1 MPDKKLL
8 SQVRA
13 IFFRSKEMIVVLSLF
28 FASIVGA
35 AAWQMTRA
43 ISTLYDD
50 AALGALDMPLKF
62 SLASFA
68 VFSFLAFE
76 MSYKLRRY
84 KLDEC
89 MNTVAHAKRK
99 IFLAQG
105 VIFVVIIL
113 IFFAFFNI
121 WSLLIFIKYRN
132 FNCWHGKFI
141 IQTVLNMLLSHF
153 FVPCCAAAMGMSASL
168 LFRRING
175 CLGLVLFVLLG
186 SPLSNYLGEMF
197 YNFSRNVSINIFPL
211 LRLFDIFPPA
221 LNYRPV
227 YAFGQSVLPYRWLTA
242 LFWLLLSLFV
252 ISLKT
257 GERNR
262 RFRAAP
268 AVFASLALVFL
279 VVSQLP
285 TSRVIVGSD
294 DPKYSMEY
302 GDRQYYYK
310 AYGFYSDDYDADGT
324 NKEWARFEKEF
335 DVTDY
340 DLEIKVGNNLH
351 VRAAI
356 TVDKQNLEKYDF
368 TLYHGYKISSVRD
381 GDGNKLRFK
390 QDGDHFTVFNP
401 EKKSLDRIVL
411 KYSGFSTQYY
421 SNLQGLFLPGYFPY
435 YPHSGSLPVYNMGQ
449 REIYRFMLDEP
460 THFKVKVNS
469 SQTVYSGLEQT
480 GKNEFEGSTT
490 GVTLVSGLYDC
501 YEKDGVKMVYPY
513 LHFYCGQEKQRA
525 KFFDKYRST
534 ETLPD
539 NIKTVIIIPSIE
551 SSGGYTGY
559 CQFDNYLVSKEILQI
574 DEDYKNQSI
583 EPWKFDVYQN
593 YMNYANGNESTR
605 EFMRENGSEE
615 GYSTYDFIQYINRV
629 GEEEA
634 LKRMSKYLNDH
645 NDRRTVSEFYADAD

>member
-35 AAWQMTRA
+35 AVWQMTRA
-43 ISTLYDD
+43 ISPLYDD

-186 SPLSNYLGEMF
+186 SPLSNYLGEML
-197 YNFSRNVSINIFPL
+197 YEFSRNVSINIFPL

-221 LNYRPV
+221 LNYQPV

-262 RFRAAP
+262 RFRVAP
-268 AVFASLALVFL
+268 AVFASLALAFL

-285 TSRVIVGSD
+285 ASRVIVGSD

-302 GDRQYYYK
+302 GDKEYYYK
-310 AYGFYSDDYDADGT
+310 AYDFYSDDYDEDGA

-356 TVDKQNLEKYDF
+356 TVDKPNLEKYDF

-381 GDGNKLRFK
+381 GDGNKLHFK

-435 YPHSGSLPVYNMGQ
+435 YPHSSSLPVYNMGMG
-449 REIYRFMLDEP
+449 EIYRFVLDEP
-460 THFKVKVNS
+460 THFRVKVDSN
-469 SQTVYSGLEQT
+469 QTVYSGLEQT

>member
-43 ISTLYDD
+43 ISHLYDD
-50 AALGALDMPLKF
+50 AALGALDIPLKF

-68 VFSFLAFE
+68 VFSFLSFE

-121 WSLLIFIKYRN
+121 WSLLLFVKYRN

-153 FVPCCAAAMGMSASL
+153 FVPCCAAAMGVSASL

-186 SPLSNYLGEMF
+186 SPLSNYLGEMLYEF
-197 YNFSRNVSINIFPL
+197 SINIFPL

-221 LNYRPV
+221 LNYQPV

-268 AVFASLALVFL
+268 AVFASLALAFL

-285 TSRVIVGSD
+285 ASRVIVGSD

-302 GDRQYYYK
+302 GDKEYYYK
-310 AYGFYSDDYDADGT
+310 AYDFYSDDYDEDGA
-324 NKEWARFEKEF
+324 NKEWANFEKEF

-356 TVDKQNLEKYDF
+356 TVDKPSLEKYDF

-381 GDGNKLRFK
+381 GSGNKLRFE
-390 QDGDHFTVFNP
+390 QDGDRFTVFNP

-435 YPHSGSLPVYNMGQ
+435 YPHSSSLPVYNMEMG
-449 REIYRFMLDEP
+449 EIYRFVLDKP
-460 THFKVKVNS
+460 THFRVKVDSN
-469 SQTVYSGLEQT
+469 QTVYSGLEQT
-480 GKNEFEGSTT
+480 GKNEFEGKTT
-490 GVTLVSGLYDC
+490 GLTLVSGLYDC

-525 KFFDKYRST
+525 KFFDNYRST

-539 NIKTVIIIPSIE
+539 NIKTVIIIPSI
-551 SSGGYTGY
+551 GGSVNYTGY
-559 CQFDNYLVSKEILQI
+559 CQFDNCLVSTEILQI
-574 DEDYKNQSI
+574 DEDYKRLNI
-583 EPWKFDVYQN
+583 EPWKFDLYQN
-593 YMNYANGNESTR
+593 YMSYANGNESTR
-605 EFMRENGSEE
+605 KFMRENGSEE
-615 GYSTYDFIQYINRV
+615 VYSTYDFIQYINRV

-645 NDRRTVSEFYADAD
+645 NDRRTASEFYADAD

>member
-35 AAWQMTRA
+35 AVWQMTRA

-50 AALGALDMPLKF
+50 AALGALDIPLKF

-68 VFSFLAFE
+68 VFSFLSFE

-121 WSLLIFIKYRN
+121 WSLLLFVKYRN

-153 FVPCCAAAMGMSASL
+153 FVPCCAAAMGVSASL

-197 YNFSRNVSINIFPL
+197 YEFSRNVSINIFPL

-221 LNYRPV
+221 LNYQPV

-268 AVFASLALVFL
+268 AVFASLALAFL

-285 TSRVIVGSD
+285 ASRVIVGSD

-302 GDRQYYYK
+302 GDKEYYYK
-310 AYGFYSDDYDADGT
+310 AYDFYSDDYDEDGA
-324 NKEWARFEKEF
+324 NKEWANFEKEF

-356 TVDKQNLEKYDF
+356 TVDKPNLEKYDF

-381 GDGNKLRFK
+381 GDGNKLRFE

-551 SSGGYTGY
+551 SNGGYTGY

>member
-13 IFFRSKEMIVVLSLF
+13 IFFRSKEIIVVLSLF

-43 ISTLYDD
+43 ISTLYDG
-50 AALGALDMPLKF
+50 AALGALDIPLKF

-113 IFFAFFNI
+113 IFFTLFNI
-121 WSLLIFIKYRN
+121 WSLLLFVKYRN

-186 SPLSNYLGEMF
+186 SPLSNYLGEML
-197 YNFSRNVSINIFPL
+197 YEFSRNVSINIFPL

-221 LNYRPV
+221 LNYQPV

-257 GERNR
+257 GEKNR

-268 AVFASLALVFL
+268 AVFASLALIFL

-285 TSRVIVGSD
+285 ASRVIVGSD

-302 GDRQYYYK
+302 GDGEYYDE
-310 AYGFYSDDYDADGT
+310 AYGFYSDDYDEDGA
-324 NKEWARFEKEF
+324 NKEWAHFEKEF

-356 TVDKQNLEKYDF
+356 TVDKPNLEKYDF
-368 TLYHGYKISSVRD
+368 TLYHGYKISSVQD
-381 GDGNKLRFK
+381 GNGNKLRFE
-390 QDGDHFTVFNP
+390 QDGDRFTVFNP
-401 EKKSLDRIVL
+401 EKKNLDKIVL

-421 SNLQGLFLPGYFPY
+421 SNIQGLFLPGYFPY
-435 YPHSGSLPVYNMGQ
+435 YPHSGSLSVYNMEMG
-449 REIYRFMLDEP
+449 EIYRFVLDKP
-460 THFKVKVNS
+460 THFKVKVDS

-480 GKNEFEGSTT
+480 GKNEFEGKTT
-490 GVTLVSGLYDC
+490 GLTLVSGLYDC

-525 KFFDKYRST
+525 KFFDNYRST
-534 ETLPD
+534 EMLPD
-539 NIKTVIIIPSIE
+539 NIKTVIIIPSI
-551 SSGGYTGY
+551 GGTVNYTGY
-559 CQFDNYLVSKEILQI
+559 CQFDNCLVSTEILQI
-574 DEDYKNQSI
+574 DGDYKKLNI
-583 EPWKFDVYQN
+583 EPWKFDLYQN
-593 YMNYANGNESTR
+593 YMSYTKGDDSAR
-605 EFMRENGSEE
+605 KFMREIGSEE

-645 NDRRTVSEFYADAD
+645 NDRRTASEFYADAD

>member
-43 ISTLYDD
+43 ISHLYDD
-50 AALGALDMPLKF
+50 AALGALDIPLKF

-68 VFSFLAFE
+68 VFSFLSFE

-105 VIFVVIIL
+105 VVFVVIIL

-121 WSLLIFIKYRN
+121 WSLLLFVKYRN

-186 SPLSNYLGEMF
+186 SPLSNYLGEML
-197 YNFSRNVSINIFPL
+197 YEFSRNVSINIFPL

-221 LNYRPV
+221 LNYQPV

-268 AVFASLALVFL
+268 AVFASLALAFL

-285 TSRVIVGSD
+285 ASRVIVGSD

-302 GDRQYYYK
+302 GDKEYYYK
-310 AYGFYSDDYDADGT
+310 AYDFYSDDYDEDGA
-324 NKEWARFEKEF
+324 NKEWANFEKEF

-356 TVDKQNLEKYDF
+356 TVDKPNLEKYDF

-381 GDGNKLRFK
+381 GDGNKLRFE
-390 QDGDHFTVFNP
+390 QDGDRFTVFNP
-401 EKKSLDRIVL
+401 ERKSLDRIVL

-435 YPHSGSLPVYNMGQ
+435 YPHSSSLPVYNMGMG
-449 REIYRFMLDEP
+449 EIYRFVLDKP
-460 THFKVKVNS
+460 THFRVKVDSN
-469 SQTVYSGLEQT
+469 QTVYSGLEQT
-480 GKNEFEGSTT
+480 GKNEFEGKTT

-525 KFFDKYRST
+525 KFFDNYRST

-539 NIKTVIIIPSIE
+539 NIKTVIIIPSIGG
-551 SSGGYTGY
+551 SGGYTGY

-605 EFMRENGSEE
+605 EFMREIGSKE

-645 NDRRTVSEFYADAD
+645 NDRRTASEFYADAD

>member
-35 AAWQMTRA
+35 AVWQMTRA
-43 ISTLYDD
+43 ISPLYDD

-186 SPLSNYLGEMF
+186 SPLSNYLGEML
-197 YNFSRNVSINIFPL
+197 YEFSRNVSINIFPL

-221 LNYRPV
+221 LNYQPV

-262 RFRAAP
+262 RFRVAP
-268 AVFASLALVFL
+268 AVFASLALAFI

-285 TSRVIVGSD
+285 ASRVIVGSD

-302 GDRQYYYK
+302 GDKEYYYK
-310 AYGFYSDDYDADGT
+310 AYDFYSDDYDEDGA
-324 NKEWARFEKEF
+324 NKEWANFEKEF

-356 TVDKQNLEKYDF
+356 TVDKPNLEKYDF

-381 GDGNKLRFK
+381 GDGNKLHFK
-390 QDGDHFTVFNP
+390 QDGDRFTVFNP
-401 EKKSLDRIVL
+401 ERKSLDRIVL

-435 YPHSGSLPVYNMGQ
+435 YPHSSSLPVYNMGMG
-449 REIYRFMLDEP
+449 EIYRFVLDKP
-460 THFKVKVNS
+460 THFRVKVDSN
-469 SQTVYSGLEQT
+469 QTVYSGLEQT
-480 GKNEFEGSTT
+480 GKNEFEGKTT

-645 NDRRTVSEFYADAD
+645 NDRRTASEFYADAD

>member
-50 AALGALDMPLKF
+50 AALGALDIPLKF

-121 WSLLIFIKYRN
+121 WSLLLFIKYRN

-186 SPLSNYLGEMF
+186 SPLSNYLGEML
-197 YNFSRNVSINIFPL
+197 YEFSRNVSINIFPL

-221 LNYRPV
+221 LNYQPV

-262 RFRAAP
+262 RFRVAP

-302 GDRQYYYK
+302 GDKEYYYK
-310 AYGFYSDDYDADGT
+310 AYDFYSDDYDEDGA

-356 TVDKQNLEKYDF
+356 TVDKPNLEKYDF

-435 YPHSGSLPVYNMGQ
+435 YPHSGSLPVYNMEMG
-449 REIYRFMLDEP
+449 EIYRFVLDNP
-460 THFKVKVNS
+460 THFKVKVDS

-525 KFFDKYRST
+525 KFFDNYRST

-539 NIKTVIIIPSIE
+539 NIKTVIIIPSI
-551 SSGGYTGY
+551 GGSVMYTGY
-559 CQFDNYLVSKEILQI
+559 CQFDNCLVSTEILQI
-574 DEDYKNQSI
+574 DGDYKKLNI
-583 EPWKFDVYQN
+583 EPWKFYLYQN
-593 YMNYANGNESTR
+593 YMSYTKGNESTR
-605 EFMRENGSEE
+605 KFMRENGSEE

-645 NDRRTVSEFYADAD
+645 NDRRTASEFYADAD

>member
-1 MPDKKLL
+1 MPDKKLIF
-8 SQVRA
+8 QVRT
-13 IFFRSKEMIVVLSLF
+13 IFLRSKEMIVVLSLF
-28 FASIVGA
+28 MFSIVA
-35 AAWQMTRA
+35 AMIWLMAGNVSA
-43 ISTLYDD
+43 LYDD
-50 AALGALDMPLKF
+50 AALGALDVPLKF
-62 SLASFA
+62 SLASFV
-68 VFSFLAFE
+68 VFSFLSFE

-89 MNTVAHAKRK
+89 MDTVTHAKRK

-105 VIFVVIIL
+105 IVFAVVI
-113 IFFAFFNI
+113 FAFFIVFNI
-121 WSLLIFIKYRN
+121 WWLISFIKYRN

-153 FVPCCAAAMGMSASL
+153 FLPCCAAAMGMSASL
-168 LFRRING
+168 LFHRING
-175 CLGLVLFVLLG
+175 CLGLVLFTLLG

-197 YNFSRNVSINIFPL
+197 YSFSRDVSINIFPF
-211 LRLFDIFPPA
+211 LRLFDVFPPS
-221 LNYRPV
+221 LNYAPIF
-227 YAFGQSVLPYRWLTA
+227 AFGQSVLPYRWLTV
-242 LFWLLLSLFV
+242 LFWFMLSLFV

-268 AVFASLALVFL
+268 AVFALFAFAFL
-279 VVSQLP
+279 VVSQIP
-285 TSRVIVGSD
+285 ASRVAVGRD
-294 DPKYSMEY
+294 DPQYSMECA
-302 GDRQYYYK
+302 DEDYYDE

-324 NKEWARFEKEF
+324 NKEWARFEKKF

-340 DLEIKVGNNLH
+340 DLEINVGNNLR

-356 TVDKQNLEKYDF
+356 TVDKPNLEKYDF

-480 GKNEFEGSTT
+480 GKNEFEGKTT

-583 EPWKFDVYQN
+583 EPWKFDLYQN
-593 YMNYANGNESTR
+593 YMSYTKGNESAR
-605 EFMRENGSEE
+605 KFMREIGSEE

-645 NDRRTVSEFYADAD
+645 NDRRTASEFYADAD

>member
-50 AALGALDMPLKF
+50 AALGALDIPLKF

-121 WSLLIFIKYRN
+121 WSLLLFVKYRN

-186 SPLSNYLGEMF
+186 SPLSNYLGEML
-197 YNFSRNVSINIFPL
+197 YEFSRNVSINIFPL

-221 LNYRPV
+221 LNYQPV

-262 RFRAAP
+262 RFRVAP

-302 GDRQYYYK
+302 GDKEYYYK
-310 AYGFYSDDYDADGT
+310 AYDFYSDDYDEDGA

-356 TVDKQNLEKYDF
+356 TVDKPNLEKYDF

-435 YPHSGSLPVYNMGQ
+435 YPHSSSLPVYNMGMG
-449 REIYRFMLDEP
+449 EIYRFVLDKP
-460 THFKVKVNS
+460 THFRVKVDSN
-469 SQTVYSGLEQT
+469 QTVYSGLEQT

-551 SSGGYTGY
+551 SNGGYTGY

>member
-35 AAWQMTRA
+35 AVWQMTRA
-43 ISTLYDD
+43 ISPLYDD

-340 DLEIKVGNNLH
+340 DLEINVGNNLR

-480 GKNEFEGSTT
+480 GKNEFEGKTT

-645 NDRRTVSEFYADAD
+645 NDRRTASEFYADAD

>member
-43 ISTLYDD
+43 ISTLCDD
-50 AALGALDMPLKF
+50 AALGALDIPLKF

-68 VFSFLAFE
+68 VFSFLSFE

-121 WSLLIFIKYRN
+121 WSLLLFVKYRN

-141 IQTVLNMLLSHF
+141 VQTVLNMLLSHF

-186 SPLSNYLGEMF
+186 SPLSNYLGEMV
-197 YNFSRNVSINIFPL
+197 YEFSRNVSINIFPL

-268 AVFASLALVFL
+268 AVFASLALAFL

-285 TSRVIVGSD
+285 ASRVIVGATTRNI
-294 DPKYSMEY
+294 PWNMAIKNTTTRHMTFIPTTMM
-302 GDRQYYYK
+302 R
-310 AYGFYSDDYDADGT
+310 T
-324 NKEWARFEKEF
+324 ARTKSGRI
-335 DVTDY
+335 
-340 DLEIKVGNNLH
+340 L
-351 VRAAI
+351 
-356 TVDKQNLEKYDF
+356 
-368 TLYHGYKISSVRD
+368 
-381 GDGNKLRFK
+381 
-390 QDGDHFTVFNP
+390 
-401 EKKSLDRIVL
+401 KKSL
-411 KYSGFSTQYY
+411 
-421 SNLQGLFLPGYFPY
+421 
-435 YPHSGSLPVYNMGQ
+435 M
-449 REIYRFMLDEP
+449 
-460 THFKVKVNS
+460 
-469 SQTVYSGLEQT
+469 
-480 GKNEFEGSTT
+480 
-490 GVTLVSGLYDC
+490 
-501 YEKDGVKMVYPY
+501 
-513 LHFYCGQEKQRA
+513 
-525 KFFDKYRST
+525 
-534 ETLPD
+534 
-539 NIKTVIIIPSIE
+539 
-551 SSGGYTGY
+551 
-559 CQFDNYLVSKEILQI
+559 
-574 DEDYKNQSI
+574 
-583 EPWKFDVYQN
+583 
-593 YMNYANGNESTR
+593 
-605 EFMRENGSEE
+605 
-615 GYSTYDFIQYINRV
+615 
-629 GEEEA
+629 
-634 LKRMSKYLNDH
+634 
-645 NDRRTVSEFYADAD
+645 

>member
-35 AAWQMTRA
+35 AVWQMTRA
-43 ISTLYDD
+43 ISPLYDV

-121 WSLLIFIKYRN
+121 WSLLLFIKYRN

-186 SPLSNYLGEMF
+186 SPLSNYLGEML
-197 YNFSRNVSINIFPL
+197 YEFSRNVSINIFPL
-211 LRLFDIFPPA
+211 LRLFDIFPLA
-221 LNYRPV
+221 LNYQPV

-262 RFRAAP
+262 RFRVAP

-302 GDRQYYYK
+302 GDKEYYYK
-310 AYGFYSDDYDADGT
+310 AYDFYSDDYDEDGA

-340 DLEIKVGNNLH
+340 DLEINVGNNLH

-356 TVDKQNLEKYDF
+356 TVDKPNLEKYDF

-381 GDGNKLRFK
+381 GDGNKLHFK

-435 YPHSGSLPVYNMGQ
+435 YPHSGSLPVYNMEMG
-449 REIYRFMLDEP
+449 EIYRFVLDNP
-460 THFKVKVNS
+460 THFKVKVDS

-525 KFFDKYRST
+525 KFFDNYRST

-539 NIKTVIIIPSIE
+539 NIKTVIIIPSI
-551 SSGGYTGY
+551 GGSVMYTGY
-559 CQFDNYLVSKEILQI
+559 CQFDNCLVSTEILQI
-574 DEDYKNQSI
+574 DGDYKKLNI
-583 EPWKFDVYQN
+583 EPWKFYLYQN
-593 YMNYANGNESTR
+593 YMSYTKGNESTR
-605 EFMRENGSEE
+605 KFMRENGSEE

-645 NDRRTVSEFYADAD
+645 NDRRTASEFYADAD

>member
-43 ISTLYDD
+43 ISHLYDD
-50 AALGALDMPLKF
+50 AALGALDIPLKF

-68 VFSFLAFE
+68 VFSFLSFE

-121 WSLLIFIKYRN
+121 WSLLLFIKYRH

-186 SPLSNYLGEMF
+186 SPLSNYLGEML
-197 YNFSRNVSINIFPL
+197 YEFSRNVSINIFPL

-221 LNYRPV
+221 LNYQPV

-268 AVFASLALVFL
+268 AVFASLALAFL

-285 TSRVIVGSD
+285 ASRVIVGSD

-302 GDRQYYYK
+302 GDKEYYYK
-310 AYGFYSDDYDADGT
+310 AYDFYSDDYDEDGA

-356 TVDKQNLEKYDF
+356 TVDKPNLEKYDF

-421 SNLQGLFLPGYFPY
+421 SNIQGLFLPGYFPY
-435 YPHSGSLPVYNMGQ
+435 YPHSGSLPVYNMEMG
-449 REIYRFMLDEP
+449 EIYRFMLDEP

-551 SSGGYTGY
+551 SNGGYTGY

>member
-121 WSLLIFIKYRN
+121 WSLLLFVKYRN

-153 FVPCCAAAMGMSASL
+153 FVPCCAATMGMSASL

-186 SPLSNYLGEMF
+186 SPLSNYLGEML
-197 YNFSRNVSINIFPL
+197 YEFSRNVSINIFPL

-221 LNYRPV
+221 LNYQPV

-285 TSRVIVGSD
+285 ASRVIVGSD

-310 AYGFYSDDYDADGT
+310 AYGFFSDDYDADGT
-324 NKEWARFEKEF
+324 NKEWARFEKKF

-340 DLEIKVGNNLH
+340 DLEINVGNNLR

-356 TVDKQNLEKYDF
+356 TVDKPNLEKYDF

-480 GKNEFEGSTT
+480 GKNEFEGKTT

-525 KFFDKYRST
+525 KFFDNYRST

>member
-35 AAWQMTRA
+35 AVWQMTRA
-43 ISTLYDD
+43 ISPLYDD

-340 DLEIKVGNNLH
+340 DLEINVGNNLR

-356 TVDKQNLEKYDF
+356 TVDKPNLEKYDF

-645 NDRRTVSEFYADAD
+645 NDRRTASEFYADAD